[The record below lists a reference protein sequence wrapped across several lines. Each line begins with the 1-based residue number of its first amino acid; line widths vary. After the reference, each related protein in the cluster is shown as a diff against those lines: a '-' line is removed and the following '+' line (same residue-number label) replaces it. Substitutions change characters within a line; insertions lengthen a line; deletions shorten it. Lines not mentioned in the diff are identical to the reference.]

1 VSEEIFLSWIITAVL
16 IVGVALFWP
25 DGRGK

>member
-1 VSEEIFLSWIITAVL
+1 MSEEIFFSWAIAVVL

>member
-1 VSEEIFLSWIITAVL
+1 MSDEIYFGLVIIAVM

-25 DGRGK
+25 DGGNK